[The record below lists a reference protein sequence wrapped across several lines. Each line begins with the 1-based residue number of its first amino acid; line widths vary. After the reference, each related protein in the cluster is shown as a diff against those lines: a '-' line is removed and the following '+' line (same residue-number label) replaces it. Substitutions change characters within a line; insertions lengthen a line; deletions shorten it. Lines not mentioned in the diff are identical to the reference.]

1 MTPVLDKNKNPLM
14 PCSEKRARILML
26 RKEAKPYWYKGFFC
40 IILQKEPSSREYQ
53 KICIGVD
60 PGSKMSGYTVKS
72 VKHTLLNLQ
81 VKAPNHVKAAVEQ
94 RKMMRKARRSRNTPY
109 RKCRFNRS
117 VGKRIPP
124 STRSRWLQHLNII
137 RLTAKMYPIKEV
149 TVEDIKAKTLEGKR
163 KYNVNFSP
171 LEVGK
176 NWFYDKVKLNY
187 PLKIYQGYDTFNER
201 KRLGLKKT
209 SKKLD
214 KVFEAHAVDSWTL
227 CNLSLS
233 GDKLP
238 GNKRL
243 TYLEPLIF
251 SRRQLHV
258 LVPSK
263 GNIRKRQGSTLSLK
277 IKRGTLV
284 KHKKYGYC
292 LVGGTSANRISLHD
306 LSYYKRLTKKAK
318 LEDIKIKTYLRY
330 KMVFLG

>member
-1 MTPVLDKNKNPLM
+1 MIPVLDKNKNPLM
-14 PCSEKRARILML
+14 PCSEKRARILMS

-40 IILQKEPSSREYQ
+40 IILQKDPSSREYQ
-53 KICIGVD
+53 KVCIGVD

-81 VKAPNHVKAAVEQ
+81 VKAPTHVKAAVEQ
-94 RKMMRKARRSRNTPY
+94 RKMMRRGRRNRNTPY

-117 VGKRIPP
+117 VGKRLPP

-137 RLTAKMYPIKEV
+137 RLISKMYQIKEV
-149 TVEDIKAKTLEGKR
+149 VVEDIKAKSIEGKR
-163 KYNVNFSP
+163 RYNVNFSP

-176 NWFYDKVKLNY
+176 NWFYDQVKLTY
-187 PLKIYQGYDTFNER
+187 PLKTYQGYDTYNER
-201 KRLGLKKT
+201 KRLDLKKT

-214 KVFEAHAVDSWTL
+214 KVFEAHAVDSWAL
-227 CNLSLS
+227 CNLVLG

-238 GNKRL
+238 ENKRL
-243 TYLEPLIF
+243 TYLEPLVF

-258 LVPSK
+258 LVASK
-263 GNIRKRQGSTLSLK
+263 GGLRKKYGSTMSLG
-277 IKRGTLV
+277 IKRGTLA

-292 LVGGTSANRISLHD
+292 LVGGSINKKLSLHNTFN
-306 LSYYKRLTKKAK
+306 YKRLTQSAK
-318 LEDIKIKTYLRY
+318 LEDLKIKTYIKY

>member
-1 MTPVLDKNKNPLM
+1 MIPVLDKNKKPLM

-40 IILQKEPSSREYQ
+40 IILQKEPSSRSYQ

-72 VKHTLLNLQ
+72 VKHTLMNLQ

-94 RKMMRKARRSRNTPY
+94 RKIMRRDRRSRNTPY
-109 RKCRFNRS
+109 RKCKFNRS

-124 STRSRWLQHLNII
+124 STKSRWLQHLNII
-137 RLTAKMYPIKEV
+137 GLTSKIYPIKEV
-149 TVEDIKAKTLEGKR
+149 VVEDIKAKTLEGKR

-176 NWFYDKVKLNY
+176 NWFYDQVKLIY
-187 PLKIYQGYDTFNER
+187 VLKTYQGYDTYNER
-201 KRLGLKKT
+201 QRLNLKKT
-209 SKKLD
+209 SNKLD

-227 CNLSLS
+227 CNLVLG

-238 GNKRL
+238 ENKRL

-258 LVPSK
+258 LVPCK
-263 GNIRKRQGSTLSLK
+263 GGLRKKYGSTMSLG

-284 KHKKYGYC
+284 KHDKYGYC
-292 LVGGTSANRISLHD
+292 LIGGTANNKLSLHD
-306 LSYYKRLTKKAK
+306 
-318 LEDIKIKTYLRY
+318 IKTYLRLTRCGY
-330 KMVFLG
+330 KKDFKILTIFKFKKI